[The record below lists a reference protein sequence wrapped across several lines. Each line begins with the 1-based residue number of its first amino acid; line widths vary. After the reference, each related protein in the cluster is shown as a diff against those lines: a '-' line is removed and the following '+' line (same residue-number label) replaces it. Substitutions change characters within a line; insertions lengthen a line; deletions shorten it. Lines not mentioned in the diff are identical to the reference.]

1 MTTTRVSFSSILVVS
16 FLFCFHFHSFRLK
29 GPQKKIIYLF
39 LVFSMGFV
47 GSLIRIEV
55 IHLVGGL
62 ALPVLGPLVLNAIG
76 GQALPSTGP
85 SGSGSSSM
93 WEEDSFELGVLEESD
108 SPPAGGSRTEEGEP
122 SVNQGSPLPSQ
133 TEEGEPSVNQVPQEA
148 GPALPA
154 NPVPPGGEEAGPVV
168 PYPYRRDEMI
178 GGDSVEAIERRLLAK
193 YPEGSP
199 SAEIIEMAR
208 IEAEDLFEIKAQ
220 IIQRMALYDPTGDWM
235 ARGAR
240 ALDNPRTTSGEESL
254 ERLYD
259 IWKDLQETGPLS
271 DEFSRLQEKVFLKK
285 GGPGGDPIA

>member
-122 SVNQGSPLPSQ
+122 SVNQ
-133 TEEGEPSVNQVPQEA
+133 VPQEA
-148 GPALPA
+148 GASHRVGPYQDQGLATDRNGNPIDLNDSLPPSSLLYGEIESSASVRARDLELEKDIKRVQRLTRNFDNAEDPA
-154 NPVPPGGEEAGPVV
+154 
-168 PYPYRRDEMI
+168 
-178 GGDSVEAIERRLLAK
+178 RRLEVAARLD
-193 YPEGSP
+193 PEVRELDQKWALFQEKDALRARQI
-199 SAEIIEMAR
+199 AEWRETFS
-208 IEAEDLFEIKAQ
+208 EDLAAGREKEARLALLNSWLKV
-220 IIQRMALYDPTGDWM
+220 IIHTRNNQPPQ
-235 ARGAR
+235 
-240 ALDNPRTTSGEESL
+240 N
-254 ERLYD
+254 
-259 IWKDLQETGPLS
+259 
-271 DEFSRLQEKVFLKK
+271 
-285 GGPGGDPIA
+285 

>member
-1 MTTTRVSFSSILVVS
+1 MKNMVRLLLPLLGALAGSFCARFLGSEGSAIMTTTRVSFSSILVVS

-108 SPPAGGSRTEEGEP
+108 SPPAGGP
-122 SVNQGSPLPSQ
+122 
-133 TEEGEPSVNQVPQEA
+133 
-148 GPALPA
+148 
-154 NPVPPGGEEAGPVV
+154 
-168 PYPYRRDEMI
+168 
-178 GGDSVEAIERRLLAK
+178 ERK
-193 YPEGSP
+193 
-199 SAEIIEMAR
+199 
-208 IEAEDLFEIKAQ
+208 
-220 IIQRMALYDPTGDWM
+220 
-235 ARGAR
+235 RG
-240 ALDNPRTTSGEESL
+240 NPR
-254 ERLYD
+254 
-259 IWKDLQETGPLS
+259 
-271 DEFSRLQEKVFLKK
+271 
-285 GGPGGDPIA
+285 